1 MSAVSRSTTVFVPV
15 AADAGMTDEAEEE
28 TAIARADDL
37 TELAAAVE
45 DAETD
50 AELDAIAARVADHR
64 EALEATDEEEEDAAE
79 LLTTIEEVEAAI
91 ADARG
96 PQPAALVEALSDLAA
111 TTAETRWTERG
122 APAVVAAVTAAT
134 AAVHEAVPDAPTGAP
149 ESVTAA
155 TETLTETADAIETAG
170 LDVDAD
176 RETLTAIAETVAT
189 LEEALE
195 AAEAWAD
202 LQKHEQ
208 LMAEG
213 FYDVLGHY
221 KDFPPE
227 LSAVRAWE
235 QRGRVDMILLAKET
249 LQSEFMQDHCMA
261 ALTRLGDPAALDALD
276 AQLQR
281 RDKAAIAAI
290 GRMGP
295 AGAAVLETL
304 LEYADTDSDPLLQK
318 VTFEALGQIGDAG
331 ATQVLANKLVHG
343 PAAVRPAA
351 ARALGLIG
359 DPRAVAPLGAVLADA
374 ADPAVR
380 GAAAAAL
387 RDIATEGALQ
397 TLAAHTDDPAPVVAQ
412 HAAAAAAA
420 VSPSA

>member
-1 MSAVSRSTTVFVPV
+1 
-15 AADAGMTDEAEEE
+15 MTDEAEEE
-28 TAIARADDL
+28 TAIAEVEDLAD
-37 TELAAAVE
+37 LAAAVDE
-45 DAETD
+45 AETEAD
-50 AELDAIAARVADHR
+50 LDTIAERVAAHRETLEEGDESDDIAAQ
-64 EALEATDEEEEDAAE
+64 LEAVEE
-79 LLTTIEEVEAAI
+79 IEEAI

-96 PQPAALVEALSDLAA
+96 PDPADLVDALAA
-111 TTAETRWTERG
+111 AAARVEETRWTDQGE
-122 APAVVAAVTAAT
+122 PSVIAAVTDALAALREAVPAAPSTEPTSIATAAT
-134 AAVHEAVPDAPTGAP
+134 A
-149 ESVTAA
+149 
-155 TETLTETADAIETAG
+155 LTEAADALDAAA

-176 RETLTAIAETVAT
+176 RELLESAAETVAVVAES
-189 LEEALE
+189 LES
-195 AAEAWAD
+195 AEEWDD

-208 LMAEG
+208 LLAEG

-261 ALTRLGDPAALDALD
+261 ALTRLGDPAALEALEP
-276 AQLQR
+276 QLQR

-290 GRMGP
+290 GHMG
-295 AGAAVLETL
+295 AEGAAVLDTL

-318 VTFEALGQIGDAG
+318 VTFEALGKIGDVA
-331 ATQVLANKLVHG
+331 ATQTLADKLVHG
-343 PAAVRPAA
+343 PEAVRPAA

-359 DPRAVAPLGAVLADA
+359 DPRAVAPLTAVLTDA
-374 ADPAVR
+374 ADPTVR

-387 RDIATEGALQ
+387 RDIATEEALQ

-412 HAAAAAAA
+412 HAGAAAAAIGMT
-420 VSPSA
+420 PSA